1 MFVRGDRERERGGTS
16 VLARRWL
23 AAAAVLSRLL
33 GAMQDAKQQP
43 SFVVLRRLSC
53 AGASAAIAAA
63 TMNPMEILRVRFQLE
78 PQATRPPS
86 VFTFSKN
93 LVREEGLVRGL
104 MQPGLAAWMSAMG
117 FAFSCRMV
125 LYEPLRDSIE
135 AATGTSSPATAFVA
149 GLSTGALTN
158 ALACPFFNVK
168 ALQQS
173 SSVAPTHTFFSEL
186 INVSRTSG
194 LAGHYRGVSA
204 LFVRGGAIAA
214 GQLSGYDAAKRAVRK
229 SGIAEGAH
237 THVFCSL
244 FAAGCASVLSLP
256 PDIILNRY
264 QGAPKL
270 GLHYTSVGQC
280 LSDLVRGEGVLALFR
295 GLGPQYAKLAPIFLL
310 TLPLYEQFRRLAG
323 LGYLR

>member
-1 MFVRGDRERERGGTS
+1 MRY
-16 VLARRWL
+16 
-23 AAAAVLSRLL
+23 
-33 GAMQDAKQQP
+33 
-43 SFVVLRRLSC
+43 
-53 AGASAAIAAA
+53 
-63 TMNPMEILRVRFQLE
+63 QLE
-78 PQATRPPS
+78 PAATRPPS
-86 VFTFSKN
+86 VLTFFGKLAEN
-93 LVREEGLVRGL
+93 EGVVRGL
-104 MQPGLAAWMSAMG
+104 MQPGLGAWMAAMG

-135 AATGTSSPATAFVA
+135 AATGTSSPATAFAA
-149 GLSTGALTN
+149 GLSTGAVTN

-173 SSVAPTHTFFSEL
+173 RAASDAPTGSFAREFAA
-186 INVSRTSG
+186 VSRTSG

-229 SGIAEGAH
+229 SGLKEGAH

-244 FAAGCASVLSLP
+244 FAAGCAAVLSLP

-270 GLHYTSVGQC
+270 GLHFESVGHC
-280 LSDLVRGEGVLALFR
+280 TAELVKKEGPLALFR
-295 GLGPQYAKLAPIFLL
+295 GLGPQYMKLAPIFLL
-310 TLPLYEQFRRLAG
+310 TLPLYEQLRRLAG